1 MPQYFNVKVQFVNE
15 DNKKQ
20 SVNYLV
26 DAMSVTEAEAKTI
39 QYLTNEGEQ
48 SFEVKAASESKIAQ
62 VISAPD
68 NKVTSKHNLETE

>member
-1 MPQYFNVKVQFVNE
+1 MAQYFQVKVQFVNE

-39 QYLTNEGEQ
+39 QYLTDEGEQ

-62 VISAPD
+62 VISA
-68 NKVTSKHNLETE
+68 LEVAE